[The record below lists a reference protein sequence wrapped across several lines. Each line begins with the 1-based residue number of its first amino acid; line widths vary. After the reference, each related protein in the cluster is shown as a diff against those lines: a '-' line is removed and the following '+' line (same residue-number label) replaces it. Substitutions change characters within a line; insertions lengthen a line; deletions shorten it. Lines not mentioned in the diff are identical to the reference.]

1 MVEFAVEALAP
12 ARPDIES
19 LLPAQWEHT
28 GDSDIECRPNW
39 TLYGQFA
46 DRGALMVVMAREF
59 DCAVGY
65 LAAFIYPHPN
75 AMNSIMASIPTYYVI
90 DRPARALIMSRM
102 VDFAI
107 ERLIERG
114 VYKIDIETNADHS
127 AGRLWV
133 LKGFKLKKFGY
144 SMYTEKPS
152 GERYA

>member
-1 MVEFAVEALAP
+1 MVEFAVEQLSLV
-12 ARPDIES
+12 RPDIEG
-19 LLPAQWEHT
+19 LLPAQWAHT

-39 TLYGQFA
+39 NLYGQFA
-46 DRGALMVVMAREF
+46 ERGALMVVMARDF

-75 AMNSIMASIPTYYVI
+75 AMDSMMAAIPTYYVV

-114 VYKIDIETNADHS
+114 VYKVDIETNAEHS
-127 AGRLWV
+127 AGRLWE

-144 SMYTEKPS
+144 SMHLEKPS

>member
-1 MVEFAVEALAP
+1 MIEFAVEPLG
-12 ARPDIES
+12 RVQGDIET
-19 LLPAQWEHT
+19 LLPAQWKHT
-28 GDSDIECRPNW
+28 GDKDIECRPNW
-39 TLYGQFA
+39 NLYGQFA
-46 DRGALMVVMAREF
+46 ERGALMVVMAREF

-75 AMNSIMASIPTYYVI
+75 AMGSLIASMPTYYIV

-114 VYKIDIETNADHS
+114 VYKVDIETTADHS
-127 AGRLWV
+127 AGRLWE
-133 LKGFKLKKFGY
+133 LKGFKLKKLGY
-144 SMYTEKPS
+144 SMQLEKPS